1 MFGHITERFE
11 SILRNVRGLGKITDK
26 NINDTVREVRR
37 ALIDADVNFNVAKS
51 FVNTVHDKAQ
61 GTKVLKSVKPGQ
73 QFVKIIRD
81 ELVILL
87 GTDSK
92 DLVLKNNPAVI
103 LLAGLQGSGKTTTAG
118 KLAYRL
124 QKSGKSVLMVA
135 ADVYRPA
142 AVQQL
147 ITVGKQ
153 ADVTVYEE
161 GIGEPLAICKR
172 GIEEARSLKN
182 DVVILDTA
190 GRLHVDGEMMTE
202 IQQIADMAE
211 PDEIIFVAD
220 GMTGQDAVNSAQAF
234 HEALPLSGVILT
246 KMDGDSRGGAAVSI
260 REVTGKPIKFIGT
273 SEKLDGL
280 DVFDPKRIADRI
292 LGFGDVVSIVEKAQ
306 DVFDEDQAKDFQ
318 TKLVK
323 NTFDLDDF
331 KMQLQQMK
339 KMGSMSQIIGMMP
352 GMNSKALKQ
361 LNMDDR
367 QVGWTEAIINSMTP
381 GERQQPEIIN
391 GSRRLRISKGSG
403 RSVQE
408 INALLNQF
416 SQMKKMMKKMGKMKN
431 MKNMKLPGLG
441 GFERFN

>member
-153 ADVTVYEE
+153 AGVAVYEE
-161 GIGEPLAICKR
+161 GTGEPLAICKR

-202 IQQIADMAE
+202 IQQIADMAD

-306 DVFDEDQAKDFQ
+306 DIFDENQTKDFQ

-381 GERQQPEIIN
+381 SERQQPEIIN

-431 MKNMKLPGLG
+431 MKLPGLG

>member
-51 FVNTVHDKAQ
+51 FVSNVHDKAQ

-81 ELVILL
+81 ELVLLL

-147 ITVGKQ
+147 ITVGQQ
-153 ADVTVYEE
+153 ADVAVYEE
-161 GIGEPLAICKR
+161 GTGEPLAICKR

-190 GRLHVDGEMMTE
+190 GRLHVDGEMMAE
-202 IQQIADMAE
+202 IQQIADMSD

-306 DVFDEDQAKDFQ
+306 DVFDKDQAKDFQ

-431 MKNMKLPGLG
+431 MKLPGLG

>member
-103 LLAGLQGSGKTTTAG
+103 LLAGLQGAGKTTTAG

-147 ITVGKQ
+147 ITVGQQ
-153 ADVTVYEE
+153 ADVAVYEE
-161 GIGEPLAICKR
+161 GTGEPLAICKR
-172 GIEEARSLKN
+172 GIEKARSLKN

-190 GRLHVDGEMMTE
+190 GRLHVDGEMMAE
-202 IQQIADMAE
+202 IQQIADMSD

-280 DVFDPKRIADRI
+280 EVFDPKRIADRI

-306 DVFDEDQAKDFQ
+306 DVFDKDQAKDFQ

-339 KMGSMSQIIGMMP
+339 KMGSMSQLIGMMP

-361 LNMDDR
+361 FNMDDR

-431 MKNMKLPGLG
+431 MRLPGLG

>member
-1 MFGHITERFE
+1 MFDHITERFE
-11 SILRNVRGLGKITDK
+11 SIFRNVRGLGKITDK

-37 ALIDADVNFNVAKS
+37 ALLDADVNFKVVKS
-51 FVNTVHDKAQ
+51 FVKTVQEKAQ

-73 QFVKIIRD
+73 HFVKIIRD
-81 ELVILL
+81 ELVALL
-87 GTDSK
+87 GSDTE
-92 DLVLKNNPAVI
+92 DLVLKSKPAVI

-118 KLAYRL
+118 KLAQRL
-124 QKSGKSVLMVA
+124 KKSGKLVLMVA

-153 ADVTVYEE
+153 ADVAVYEE
-161 GIGEPLAICKR
+161 GTGDPLAICKR

-202 IQQIADMAE
+202 IQQIADMAN
-211 PDEIIFVAD
+211 PDEILFVAD

-246 KMDGDSRGGAAVSI
+246 KMDGDARGGAAVSI

-339 KMGSMSQIIGMMP
+339 KMGSMSQLLGMMP

-381 GERQQPEIIN
+381 GERQRPEIIN

-403 RSVQE
+403 RPVQE
-408 INALLNQF
+408 IYSLLNQF

-431 MKNMKLPGLG
+431 MKLPGLG
-441 GFERFN
+441 SFGKFN

>member
-153 ADVTVYEE
+153 AGVAVYEE
-161 GIGEPLAICKR
+161 GTGEPLAICKR

-202 IQQIADMAE
+202 IQQIADMAD

-306 DVFDEDQAKDFQ
+306 DIFDEDQTKDFQ

-431 MKNMKLPGLG
+431 MKLPALG

>member
-147 ITVGKQ
+147 ITVGQQ
-153 ADVTVYEE
+153 ADVAVYEE
-161 GIGEPLAICKR
+161 GTGEPLAICKR

-202 IQQIADMAE
+202 IQQIADMAN

-367 QVGWTEAIINSMTP
+367 QIGWTEAIINSMTP
-381 GERQQPEIIN
+381 SERQQPEIIN

-431 MKNMKLPGLG
+431 MKLPGLG

>member
-161 GIGEPLAICKR
+161 GTGEPLAICKR

-306 DVFDEDQAKDFQ
+306 NVFDEDQAKDFQ

-431 MKNMKLPGLG
+431 MKLPGLG

>member
-51 FVNTVHDKAQ
+51 FVNIVHDKAQ

-81 ELVILL
+81 ELVLLL

-147 ITVGKQ
+147 ITVGQQ
-153 ADVTVYEE
+153 ADVAVYEE
-161 GIGEPLAICKR
+161 GTGEPLAICKR

-202 IQQIADMAE
+202 IQQIADMAN

-431 MKNMKLPGLG
+431 MKLPGLG

>member
-51 FVNTVHDKAQ
+51 FVNIVHDKAQ

-147 ITVGKQ
+147 ITVGQQ
-153 ADVTVYEE
+153 ADVAVYEE
-161 GIGEPLAICKR
+161 GTGEPLAICKR

-202 IQQIADMAE
+202 IQQIADMAN

-352 GMNSKALKQ
+352 SMNSKALKQ

-431 MKNMKLPGLG
+431 MKLPGLG

>member
-1 MFGHITERFE
+1 MFDHITERFE
-11 SILRNVRGLGKITDK
+11 SIFRNLRGLGKITDK

-37 ALIDADVNFNVAKS
+37 ALLDADVNFKVAKS
-51 FVNTVHDKAQ
+51 FVKTVQEKAQ

-81 ELVILL
+81 ELVALL
-87 GTDSK
+87 GSDAE
-92 DLVLKNNPAVI
+92 DLVLKSKPAVI

-118 KLAYRL
+118 KLAQRL
-124 QKSGKSVLMVA
+124 KKSGKLVLMVA

-153 ADVTVYEE
+153 ADVAVYEE
-161 GIGEPLAICKR
+161 GTGDPLAICKR

-202 IQQIADMAE
+202 IQQIADMAN
-211 PDEIIFVAD
+211 PDEILFVAD

-246 KMDGDSRGGAAVSI
+246 KMDGDARGGAAVSI

-339 KMGSMSQIIGMMP
+339 KMGSMSQLLGMMP

-381 GERQQPEIIN
+381 GERQRPGIIN

-403 RSVQE
+403 RPVQE
-408 INALLNQF
+408 INSLLNQF
-416 SQMKKMMKKMGKMKN
+416 LQMKKMMKKMGKMKN
-431 MKNMKLPGLG
+431 MKLPGLG
-441 GFERFN
+441 SFGKFN

>member
-153 ADVTVYEE
+153 ANVAVYEE
-161 GIGEPLAICKR
+161 GTGEPLAICKR
-172 GIEEARSLKN
+172 GIEEAGSLKN

-202 IQQIADMAE
+202 IQQIADMAD

-431 MKNMKLPGLG
+431 MKLPGLG

>member
-51 FVNTVHDKAQ
+51 FVNNVHDKAQ

-81 ELVILL
+81 ELVLLL

-147 ITVGKQ
+147 ITVGQQ
-153 ADVTVYEE
+153 ADVAVYEE
-161 GIGEPLAICKR
+161 GTGEPLAICKR

-190 GRLHVDGEMMTE
+190 GRLHIDGEMMTE
-202 IQQIADMAE
+202 IQQIADMAD
-211 PDEIIFVAD
+211 PDEVLFVAD
-220 GMTGQDAVNSAQAF
+220 GMTGQDAVNSAQTF

-431 MKNMKLPGLG
+431 MKLPGLG

>member
-147 ITVGKQ
+147 ITVGQQ
-153 ADVTVYEE
+153 ADVAVYEE
-161 GIGEPLAICKR
+161 GTGEPLAICKR
-172 GIEEARSLKN
+172 GIEKARSLKN

-190 GRLHVDGEMMTE
+190 GRLHIDGEMMTE
-202 IQQIADMAE
+202 IQQIADMAD
-211 PDEIIFVAD
+211 PDEILFVAD
-220 GMTGQDAVNSAQAF
+220 GMTGQDAVNSAQTF

-431 MKNMKLPGLG
+431 MKLPGLG

>member
-51 FVNTVHDKAQ
+51 FVNNVHDKAQ
-61 GTKVLKSVKPGQ
+61 KTKVLKSVKPGQ

-147 ITVGKQ
+147 ITVGQQ
-153 ADVTVYEE
+153 ADVAVYEE
-161 GIGEPLAICKR
+161 GTGEPLAICKR

-202 IQQIADMAE
+202 IQQIADMVD
-211 PDEIIFVAD
+211 PDEIIFIAD

-339 KMGSMSQIIGMMP
+339 KMGSMSQVIGMMP

-381 GERQQPEIIN
+381 GERQRPEIIN

-431 MKNMKLPGLG
+431 MKLPGLG

>member
-51 FVNTVHDKAQ
+51 FVNNVHDKAQ

-81 ELVILL
+81 ELVLLL

-147 ITVGKQ
+147 ITVGQQ
-153 ADVTVYEE
+153 ADVAVYEE
-161 GIGEPLAICKR
+161 GTGEPLAICKR

-367 QVGWTEAIINSMTP
+367 QIGWTEAIINSMTP
-381 GERQQPEIIN
+381 SERQQPEIIN

-431 MKNMKLPGLG
+431 MKLPGLG

>member
-51 FVNTVHDKAQ
+51 FVNNVHDKAQ

-81 ELVILL
+81 ELVLLL

-147 ITVGKQ
+147 ITVGQQ
-153 ADVTVYEE
+153 ADVAVYEE
-161 GIGEPLAICKR
+161 GTGEPLAICKR

-202 IQQIADMAE
+202 IQQIADMAN

-367 QVGWTEAIINSMTP
+367 QIGWTEAIINSMTP

-431 MKNMKLPGLG
+431 MKLPGLG

>member
-1 MFGHITERFE
+1 MFDHITERFE
-11 SILRNVRGLGKITDK
+11 SIFRNVRGLGKITDK

-37 ALIDADVNFNVAKS
+37 ALLDADVNFKVVKS
-51 FVNTVHDKAQ
+51 FVKTVQEKAQ

-73 QFVKIIRD
+73 HFVKIIRD
-81 ELVILL
+81 ELVALL
-87 GTDSK
+87 GSDAE
-92 DLVLKNNPAVI
+92 DLVLKSKPAVI

-118 KLAYRL
+118 KLAQRL
-124 QKSGKSVLMVA
+124 KKSGKLVLMVA

-153 ADVTVYEE
+153 ADVAVYEE
-161 GIGEPLAICKR
+161 GTGEPLAICKR

-202 IQQIADMAE
+202 IQQIADMAN

-339 KMGSMSQIIGMMP
+339 KMGSMSQIIAMMP

-367 QVGWTEAIINSMTP
+367 QVGWTEAIINSMTL

-431 MKNMKLPGLG
+431 MKLPGLG

>member
-1 MFGHITERFE
+1 MFDHITERFE
-11 SILRNVRGLGKITDK
+11 SIFRNVRGLGKITDK

-37 ALIDADVNFNVAKS
+37 ALLDADVNFKVVKS
-51 FVNTVHDKAQ
+51 FVKTVQEKAQ

-73 QFVKIIRD
+73 HFVKIIRD
-81 ELVILL
+81 ELVALL
-87 GTDSK
+87 GSDTE
-92 DLVLKNNPAVI
+92 DLVLKSKPAVI

-118 KLAYRL
+118 KLAQRL
-124 QKSGKSVLMVA
+124 KKSGESVLMVA

-153 ADVTVYEE
+153 ADVAVYEE
-161 GIGEPLAICKR
+161 GTGDPLAICKR

-202 IQQIADMAE
+202 IQQIADMAN
-211 PDEIIFVAD
+211 PDEILFVAD

-246 KMDGDSRGGAAVSI
+246 KMDGDARGGAAVSI

-339 KMGSMSQIIGMMP
+339 KMGSMSQLLGMMP

-381 GERQQPEIIN
+381 GERQRPEIIN

-403 RSVQE
+403 RPVQE
-408 INALLNQF
+408 INSLLNQF

-431 MKNMKLPGLG
+431 MKLPGLG
-441 GFERFN
+441 SFGKFN

>member
-103 LLAGLQGSGKTTTAG
+103 LLAGLQGAGKTTTAG

-124 QKSGKSVLMVA
+124 KKSGKSVLMVA

-147 ITVGKQ
+147 ITVGQQ
-153 ADVTVYEE
+153 ADVAVYEE
-161 GIGEPLAICKR
+161 GAGEPLAICKR

-190 GRLHVDGEMMTE
+190 GRLHLDGEMMTE
-202 IQQIADMAE
+202 IQQIADMSA

-234 HEALPLSGVILT
+234 HEVLPLSGVILT

-280 DVFDPKRIADRI
+280 EVFDPKRIADRI

-431 MKNMKLPGLG
+431 MKLPGLG
-441 GFERFN
+441 GLERFN

>member
-147 ITVGKQ
+147 ITVGEQ
-153 ADVTVYEE
+153 ADVAVYEE
-161 GIGEPLAICKR
+161 GTGEPLAICKR

-202 IQQIADMAE
+202 IQQIADMAD

-306 DVFDEDQAKDFQ
+306 NVFDEDQAKDFQ

-431 MKNMKLPGLG
+431 MKLPGLG

>member
-37 ALIDADVNFNVAKS
+37 ALINADVNFNVAKT
-51 FVNTVHDKAQ
+51 FVNNVHDKAQ

-103 LLAGLQGSGKTTTAG
+103 LLAGLQGAGKTTTAG

-147 ITVGKQ
+147 ITVGQQ
-153 ADVTVYEE
+153 ADVAVYEE
-161 GIGEPLAICKR
+161 GTGEPLAICKR

-202 IQQIADMAE
+202 IQQIADMAN

-367 QVGWTEAIINSMTP
+367 QIGWTEAIINSMTP
-381 GERQQPEIIN
+381 GERQQPEIIS

-431 MKNMKLPGLG
+431 MKLPGLG

>member
-103 LLAGLQGSGKTTTAG
+103 LLAGLQGAGKTTTAG

-124 QKSGKSVLMVA
+124 KKSGKSVLMVA

-147 ITVGKQ
+147 ITVGQQ
-153 ADVTVYEE
+153 ADVAVYEE
-161 GIGEPLAICKR
+161 GAGEPLAICKR

-190 GRLHVDGEMMTE
+190 GRLHLDGEMMTE
-202 IQQIADMAE
+202 IQQIADMSD

-234 HEALPLSGVILT
+234 HEVLPLSGVILT

-280 DVFDPKRIADRI
+280 EVFDPKRIADRI

-431 MKNMKLPGLG
+431 MKLPGLG
-441 GFERFN
+441 GLERFN

>member
-1 MFGHITERFE
+1 MFSHITERFE

-103 LLAGLQGSGKTTTAG
+103 LLAGLQGAGKTTTAG

-147 ITVGKQ
+147 ITVGQQ
-153 ADVTVYEE
+153 ADVAVYEE
-161 GIGEPLAICKR
+161 GTGEPLAICKR

-202 IQQIADMAE
+202 IQQIADMAD

-234 HEALPLSGVILT
+234 HEALPLSGIILT

-280 DVFDPKRIADRI
+280 EVFDPKRIADRI

-367 QVGWTEAIINSMTP
+367 QIGWTEAIINSMTP

-431 MKNMKLPGLG
+431 MKLPGLG

>member
-26 NINDTVREVRR
+26 NINDTVREIRR

-147 ITVGKQ
+147 ITVGQQ
-153 ADVTVYEE
+153 ADVAVYEE
-161 GIGEPLAICKR
+161 GTGEPLAICKR

-202 IQQIADMAE
+202 IQQIADMAD

-280 DVFDPKRIADRI
+280 DVFEPKRIADRI

-391 GSRRLRISKGSG
+391 GSRRSRISKGSG

-431 MKNMKLPGLG
+431 MKLPGLG

>member
-51 FVNTVHDKAQ
+51 FVNNVHDKAQ

-81 ELVILL
+81 ELVLLL

-147 ITVGKQ
+147 ITVGQQ
-153 ADVTVYEE
+153 ADVAVYEE
-161 GIGEPLAICKR
+161 GTGEPLAICKR
-172 GIEEARSLKN
+172 GIEKARSLKN

-190 GRLHVDGEMMTE
+190 GRLHIDGEMMTE

-211 PDEIIFVAD
+211 PDEILFVAD
-220 GMTGQDAVNSAQAF
+220 GMTGQDAVNSAQTF

-431 MKNMKLPGLG
+431 MKLPGLG

>member
-51 FVNTVHDKAQ
+51 FVNIVHDKAQ

-147 ITVGKQ
+147 ITVGQQ
-153 ADVTVYEE
+153 ADVAVYEE
-161 GIGEPLAICKR
+161 GTGEPLAICKR

-202 IQQIADMAE
+202 IQQIADMAN

-431 MKNMKLPGLG
+431 MKLPGLG

>member
-51 FVNTVHDKAQ
+51 FVNNVHDKAQ

-147 ITVGKQ
+147 ITVGQQ
-153 ADVTVYEE
+153 ADVAVYEE
-161 GIGEPLAICKR
+161 GTGEPLAICKR

-202 IQQIADMAE
+202 IQQIADMAN

-339 KMGSMSQIIGMMP
+339 KMGSMSQVIGMMP

-431 MKNMKLPGLG
+431 MKLPGLG

>member
-147 ITVGKQ
+147 ITVGQQ
-153 ADVTVYEE
+153 ADVAVYEE
-161 GIGEPLAICKR
+161 GTGEPLAICKR

-190 GRLHVDGEMMTE
+190 GRLHVDGEMITE
-202 IQQIADMAE
+202 IQQIADMAD

-367 QVGWTEAIINSMTP
+367 QIGWTEAIINSMTP

-431 MKNMKLPGLG
+431 MKLPGLG

>member
-37 ALIDADVNFNVAKS
+37 VLIDADVNFNVAKS

-92 DLVLKNNPAVI
+92 DLVLKSNPAVI
-103 LLAGLQGSGKTTTAG
+103 LLAGLQGAGKTTTAG

-147 ITVGKQ
+147 ITVGQQ
-153 ADVTVYEE
+153 ADVAVYEE
-161 GIGEPLAICKR
+161 GTGEPLAICKR
-172 GIEEARSLKN
+172 GIEKARSLKN

-190 GRLHVDGEMMTE
+190 GRLHIDGEMMTE
-202 IQQIADMAE
+202 IQQIADMAD
-211 PDEIIFVAD
+211 PDEILFVAD
-220 GMTGQDAVNSAQAF
+220 GMTGQDAVNSAQTF

-280 DVFDPKRIADRI
+280 EVFDPKRIADRI

-306 DVFDEDQAKDFQ
+306 DVFDKDQAKDFQ

-367 QVGWTEAIINSMTP
+367 QIGWTEAIINSMTP

-431 MKNMKLPGLG
+431 MKLPGLG

>member
-26 NINDTVREVRR
+26 NINDTVREVRP

-161 GIGEPLAICKR
+161 GTGEPLAICKR

-202 IQQIADMAE
+202 IQQIADMAD

-352 GMNSKALKQ
+352 GMNSKVLKQ

-431 MKNMKLPGLG
+431 MKLPGLG

>member
-153 ADVTVYEE
+153 AGVAVYEE
-161 GIGEPLAICKR
+161 GTGEPLAICKR

-202 IQQIADMAE
+202 IQQIADMVD

-234 HEALPLSGVILT
+234 HEALPLSGIILT

-280 DVFDPKRIADRI
+280 DVFHPKRIADRI

-306 DVFDEDQAKDFQ
+306 DIFDEDQTKDFQ

-431 MKNMKLPGLG
+431 MKLPGLG

>member
-103 LLAGLQGSGKTTTAG
+103 LLAGLQGAGKTTTAG

-147 ITVGKQ
+147 ITVGQQ
-153 ADVTVYEE
+153 ADVAVYEE
-161 GIGEPLAICKR
+161 GTGEPLAICKR

-367 QVGWTEAIINSMTP
+367 QIGWTEAIINSMTP
-381 GERQQPEIIN
+381 SERQQPEIIN

-431 MKNMKLPGLG
+431 MKLPGLG

>member
-87 GTDSK
+87 GTDSI

-124 QKSGKSVLMVA
+124 KKSGKSVLMVA

-147 ITVGKQ
+147 ITVGQQ
-153 ADVTVYEE
+153 ADVAVYEE
-161 GIGEPLAICKR
+161 GSGEPLAICKR

-190 GRLHVDGEMMTE
+190 GRLHLDGEMMTE
-202 IQQIADMAE
+202 IQQIADMAD

-260 REVTGKPIKFIGT
+260 REVMGKPIKFIGT

-280 DVFDPKRIADRI
+280 EVFDPKRIADRI

-431 MKNMKLPGLG
+431 MKLPGLG